1 MEPLVLKRQ
10 SIRKFKFFV
19 QIQLILK
26 VSNQVTMLII
36 FQTEKLSLHSHLLM
50 LYHDRCV
57 FYPAPD
63 GFGHVR
69 GHSMGVNGL
78 DITVPDCKSFIIFLN
93 GSDILLRFEMY
104 IAFLLQCLTFL

>member
-1 MEPLVLKRQ
+1 MLKRQ

-19 QIQLILK
+19 RTQLILK

-50 LYHDRCV
+50 LYHDRCI

-63 GFGHVR
+63 FCGFGHVR
-69 GHSMGVNGL
+69 GDWVL
-78 DITVPDCKSFIIFLN
+78 TVLT
-93 GSDILLRFEMY
+93 LLY
-104 IAFLLQCLTFL
+104 LTVRASSYF